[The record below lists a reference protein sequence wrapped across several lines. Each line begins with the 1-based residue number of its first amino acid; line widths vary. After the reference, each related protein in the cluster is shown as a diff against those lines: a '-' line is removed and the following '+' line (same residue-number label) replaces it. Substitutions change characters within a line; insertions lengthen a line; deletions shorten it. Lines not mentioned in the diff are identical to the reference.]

1 MTFSIGLEH
10 AAAQLAATI
19 TFADGA
25 AQPSRILLYT
35 TGQPATGG
43 DAGGSPQAEIVL
55 AKPCATLTASGLVLH
70 PADAGGTMVLA
81 DGIPRW
87 GRWVRGDGLLVADGT
102 VSDITHS
109 GDFRLAGGATPD
121 GDTSPM
127 LYAGGMVLLGTL
139 TLT

>member
-1 MTFSIGLEH
+1 MTFSIGPEH

-19 TFADGA
+19 AFADGA
-25 AQPSRILLYT
+25 AQPSRILLYAT
-35 TGQPATGG
+35 EQPATGA
-43 DAGGSPQAEIVL
+43 DAGGSPLAEIVL
-55 AKPCATLTASGLVLH
+55 AQPCATLTASGLTLH

-81 DGIPRW
+81 NGIPRW

-102 VSDITHS
+102 ASDLAHE
-109 GDFRLAGGATPD
+109 GDFRLVGGATPA

-127 LYAGGMVLLGTL
+127 LYAGGMVLLGTF